1 MRWAATR
8 KSEPLHHINTVG
20 RKGFGLSKKGIDPE
34 NAQYATWALPRAIMP
49 KLNHTK
55 ISPKAYDFLKN
66 FDGHAK
72 KVRVSSGKVFAVIGP
87 VLDVL
92 ELSQAIAID
101 KTDADRKLGKTTV
114 STVISIGGS
123 WAIGS
128 LGAQGG
134 AMAGALLGSAILPG
148 PGTAI
153 GGTIGGFAGGVI
165 GSHVGSYSGDVL
177 GEYIIDITELE

>member
-1 MRWAATR
+1 MRR
-8 KSEPLHHINTVG
+8 YENPEFLHEGTM
-20 RKGFGLSKKGIDPE
+20 P
-34 NAQYATWALPRAIMP
+34 PRAHYIP
-49 KLNHTK
+49 YGSLASALAGDPAGSEYHTLLSGEWDFRYFK
-55 ISPKAYDFLKN
+55 SPSEIEN
-66 FDGHAK
+66 ET
-72 KVRVSSGKVFAVIGP
+72 
-87 VLDVL
+87 LDSL
-92 ELSQAIAID
+92 H
-101 KTDADRKLGKTTV
+101 KTDADKKLGKATV

-134 AMAGALLGSAILPG
+134 AMAGALLGSAIFPG

-177 GEYIIDITELE
+177 GEYIVDITELE